1 VVCSGR
7 ALKSVTVMV
16 LAGGEGQR
24 LHPLTSTR
32 AKPGVRFGGTYR
44 MIDFTLSNC
53 INSGFRRI
61 HLLTQYASTSLTRHV
76 RRTWSSRLSD

>member
-1 VVCSGR
+1 
-7 ALKSVTVMV
+7 MV

-24 LHPLTSTR
+24 LHPLTSGR

-53 INSGFRRI
+53 SERNGR
-61 HLLTQYASTSLTRHV
+61 
-76 RRTWSSRLSD
+76 